1 MFTGELS
8 VFLAYG
14 VKKYWYGRKAAEN
27 PAEAKQLM
35 SPGTQAAEN
44 HQLKTN
50 PNPLLLAIPASC
62 DFCGS
67 TLMFIALTMVPA
79 SVYQMMRG
87 FINVVTPILSIIFL
101 KKRYYI
107 HHWIAVGLI
116 VLGVAEVGWV
126 AIKFEDDD
134 PSESSGGSMAFG
146 ILLILIA
153 QLFTG
158 AMFIVEEKLLG
169 DYYVDPMKVVGLEGM
184 WGLCYYLA
192 LLPVMQAIH
201 CTGTTGLSKLCNF
214 GYLENSSYAFAQMG
228 DNSAII
234 WESIGMMAS
243 IACFNVCG
251 ITTTKVASAA

>member
-1 MFTGELS
+1 MF
-8 VFLAYG
+8 
-14 VKKYWYGRKAAEN
+14 
-27 PAEAKQLM
+27 
-35 SPGTQAAEN
+35 
-44 HQLKTN
+44 
-50 PNPLLLAIPASC
+50 C
-62 DFCGS
+62 
-67 TLMFIALTMVPA
+67 
-79 SVYQMMRG
+79 
-87 FINVVTPILSIIFL
+87 
-101 KKRYYI
+101 
-107 HHWIAVGLI
+107 IAVSFI

-126 AIKFEDDD
+126 AIKFEDS
-134 PSESSGGSMAFG
+134 SEETSGGSMAFG

-201 CTGTTGLSKLCNF
+201 CSGTEGLSKLCNF
-214 GYLENSSYAFAQMG
+214 GYLENSSYAFAQMA
-228 DNSAII
+228 DNPAII

-251 ITTTKVASAA
+251 ITTTKVASAAQRATIDTSRTLIIWIMSCLLNLEPFNW